1 MSYDVTYCTA
11 RCGNLKCELHYS
23 KSQEAVRWRGFASYA
38 DRSKGCSGY
47 RAVKEEANNVQETE
61 TGLEIKSRPEL

>member
-47 RAVKEEANNVQETE
+47 RQIKGQERKFGNE
-61 TGLEIKSRPEL
+61 DSENH